1 MKQSVNITKKALMR
15 DWQLYLFLLLPLT
28 YIVIF
33 EYIPMGGLIIA
44 FQDYSA
50 RKGIWNSEWIGFDN
64 FIRFFKSYEFQRV
77 LKNTII
83 LSAYNIMAS
92 FPIPILFALMLN
104 SLNSERFKKI
114 TQTIVNMPHFI
125 SVTVMV
131 GILMNLLHSRVG
143 LYGMIGEKLTGA
155 YPSDLFSSPTAFR
168 HLYVWS
174 GIWQNFGWSSIIY
187 MAALSNVDPQFHEAA
202 QVDGASRL
210 QRIIHID
217 FPCIV
222 PTVIIQ
228 LILSVGRVMSIGFE
242 KVFLM
247 QNSLNMSASSI
258 ISTYVYSIGLAA
270 GGRPNFSYATA
281 IGMFNS
287 VINLILITS
296 VNKISRKVSET
307 SLW

>member
-1 MKQSVNITKKALMR
+1 MKQSVNRTKKILRR
-15 DWQLYLFLLLPLT
+15 DWQLYLFLLLPLA

-33 EYIPMGGLIIA
+33 EYIPMGGLVIA
-44 FQDYSA
+44 FQDYNA
-50 RKGIWNSEWIGFDN
+50 RKGIWKSEWIGLDN
-64 FIRFFKSYEFQRV
+64 FVRFFQSYEFMRV
-77 LKNTII
+77 LKNTIV
-83 LSAYNIMAS
+83 LSLYNIMAS

-104 SLNSERFKKI
+104 SLRSERFKKI

-131 GILMNLLHSRVG
+131 GILMNLLNSRVG
-143 LYGMIGEKLTGA
+143 LYGMIGERLTGS
-155 YPSDLFSSPTAFR
+155 YPSDLFSSPTIFR

-187 MAALSNVDPQFHEAA
+187 VAALSNVDPQYHEAA

-217 FPCIV
+217 FPCII

-228 LILSVGRVMSIGFE
+228 LILSAGRVMSIGFE

-258 ISTYVYSIGLAA
+258 ISTYVYNVGLAG
-270 GGRPNFSYATA
+270 GGRPDFSYATA

-287 VINLILITS
+287 VVNLILITS
-296 VNKISRKVSET
+296 VNRVSKKVNET